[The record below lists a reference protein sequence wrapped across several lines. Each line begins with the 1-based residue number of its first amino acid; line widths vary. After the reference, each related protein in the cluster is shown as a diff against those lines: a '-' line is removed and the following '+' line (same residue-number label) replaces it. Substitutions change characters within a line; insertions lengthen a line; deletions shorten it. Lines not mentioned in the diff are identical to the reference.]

1 MIKKNHNNTKNK
13 EIVKTK
19 IMGILNVT
27 PDSFYDGGKYN
38 KTELAIK
45 HAEEMIEEG
54 ADIIDIG
61 GESTRPWA
69 VPISPEEEKERV
81 LPVISELR
89 KINKDIPISIDTY
102 KSEVAEEA
110 IDMGATI
117 VNDVSGLQFDKNM
130 PEVISK
136 KNVSVIIMHIKG
148 TPRDMQINPTYEDV
162 VKEIKEFL
170 KERIEYATENGINK
184 RNIFIDPGIG
194 FGKTTEHN
202 LEILKRLKEFK
213 ELGFPVVLGTSR
225 KSFIGRI
232 LGTEENPIPPE
243 ERLEGSIATYVW
255 AVIQGVDILRVHD
268 VKQTKMALKVIDRII
283 NSK

>member
-1 MIKKNHNNTKNK
+1 M
-13 EIVKTK
+13 KTK

-61 GESTRPWA
+61 GESTRPGA
-69 VPISPEEEKERV
+69 EPISIEEEKKRV

-89 KINKDIPISIDTY
+89 KRNKDIKISVDTY